1 MSDFKMKQEIKTL
14 IKMGFNEEMAT
25 LVVAAKYGNLEMAS
39 DVVSGIADEN
49 DTIREA
55 LVDFKPYVPED
66 TTGQI
71 ITPQSSSSSST
82 IEYITDDN
90 EIECEMKKWCEKYN
104 HDYNDYYNNTENL
117 KSNDIQEKADD
128 KNENENL

>member
-25 LVVAAKYGNLEMAS
+25 LVVAAKYGKIEMAS
-39 DVVSGIADEN
+39 EIVDSIADEN
-49 DTIREA
+49 EAIREA

-66 TTGQI
+66 TSGI
-71 ITPQSSSSSST
+71 IVEQSSSSSS
-82 IEYITDDN
+82 IEYINDD
-90 EIECEMKKWCEKYN
+90 
-104 HDYNDYYNNTENL
+104 TENL
-117 KSNDIQEKADD
+117 NSRDIQEKADD

>member
-1 MSDFKMKQEIKTL
+1 MSDFRMKQEIKTL

-39 DVVSGIADEN
+39 DIVSGIADEN

-66 TTGQI
+66 TTGI
-71 ITPQSSSSSST
+71 VITPSSSST
-82 IEYITDDN
+82 IEYITDDT
-90 EIECEMKKWCEKYN
+90 EI
-104 HDYNDYYNNTENL
+104 L

>member
-1 MSDFKMKQEIKTL
+1 MSDFRMKQEIKTL

-25 LVVAAKYGNLEMAS
+25 LVVASKYGNLEMAS
-39 DVVSGIADEN
+39 DIVSGIADEN

-66 TTGQI
+66 TTGI
-71 ITPQSSSSSST
+71 VVTPSSSSSST
-82 IEYITDDN
+82 IEYINDDDT
-90 EIECEMKKWCEKYN
+90 EI
-104 HDYNDYYNNTENL
+104 L

>member
-1 MSDFKMKQEIKTL
+1 MKQEIKTL

-39 DVVSGIADEN
+39 DIVSGIADEN

-66 TTGQI
+66 TTGI
-71 ITPQSSSSSST
+71 VITPSSSST
-82 IEYITDDN
+82 IEYITDDT
-90 EIECEMKKWCEKYN
+90 EI
-104 HDYNDYYNNTENL
+104 L

>member
-1 MSDFKMKQEIKTL
+1 MKQEIKTL

-25 LVVAAKYGNLEMAS
+25 LVVAAKYGNLEIAS
-39 DVVSGIADEN
+39 DIVSGIADEN

-66 TTGQI
+66 TTGI
-71 ITPQSSSSSST
+71 VVTPSSSST
-82 IEYITDDN
+82 IEYITDD
-90 EIECEMKKWCEKYN
+90 
-104 HDYNDYYNNTENL
+104 TENL

-128 KNENENL
+128 KNENQNL

>member
-1 MSDFKMKQEIKTL
+1 MSDFRMKQEIKTL

-39 DVVSGIADEN
+39 DIVSGIADEN

-66 TTGQI
+66 TTGVI
-71 ITPQSSSSSST
+71 VSSTSSSST
-82 IEYITDDN
+82 IEYITDD
-90 EIECEMKKWCEKYN
+90 
-104 HDYNDYYNNTENL
+104 TENL
-117 KSNDIQEKADD
+117 NSNDIQEKADD

>member
-1 MSDFKMKQEIKTL
+1 MSDFRMKQEIKTL

-39 DVVSGIADEN
+39 DIVSGIADEN

-66 TTGQI
+66 TTGI
-71 ITPQSSSSSST
+71 VVTPSSSST
-82 IEYITDDN
+82 IEYITDD
-90 EIECEMKKWCEKYN
+90 
-104 HDYNDYYNNTENL
+104 TENL
-117 KSNDIQEKADD
+117 KSIDIQEKADD

>member
-1 MSDFKMKQEIKTL
+1 MKQEIKSL

-39 DVVSGIADEN
+39 DIVSGIADEN

-55 LVDFKPYVPED
+55 LVDFKPYVPD
-66 TTGQI
+66 DMTGI
-71 ITPQSSSSSST
+71 VVTPSSSST
-82 IEYITDDN
+82 IEYITDDT
-90 EIECEMKKWCEKYN
+90 EI
-104 HDYNDYYNNTENL
+104 L

>member
-1 MSDFKMKQEIKTL
+1 MSDFRMKQEIKTL

-25 LVVAAKYGNLEMAS
+25 LVVAAKYGNLEIAS
-39 DVVSGIADEN
+39 DIVSGIADEN

-66 TTGQI
+66 TTGI
-71 ITPQSSSSSST
+71 VVTPSSSST
-82 IEYITDDN
+82 IEYITDD
-90 EIECEMKKWCEKYN
+90 
-104 HDYNDYYNNTENL
+104 TENL

-128 KNENENL
+128 KNENQNL

>member
-1 MSDFKMKQEIKTL
+1 MKQEIKTL

-39 DVVSGIADEN
+39 DIVSGIADEN

-66 TTGQI
+66 TTGI
-71 ITPQSSSSSST
+71 VITPSSSST
-82 IEYITDDN
+82 IEYITDD
-90 EIECEMKKWCEKYN
+90 
-104 HDYNDYYNNTENL
+104 TENL
-117 KSNDIQEKADD
+117 NSNDIQEKADD

>member
-25 LVVAAKYGNLEMAS
+25 LVVAAKYGQLEMAS
-39 DVVSGIADEN
+39 NVVDSIADEN
-49 DTIREA
+49 DSIREA

-66 TTGQI
+66 TSGI
-71 ITPQSSSSSST
+71 IVEQSSSSSS
-82 IEYITDDN
+82 IEYIDD
-90 EIECEMKKWCEKYN
+90 
-104 HDYNDYYNNTENL
+104 TENL
-117 KSNDIQEKADD
+117 NSPDIQEKADD

>member
-1 MSDFKMKQEIKTL
+1 MSDFKMKQEIKAL

-25 LVVAAKYGNLEMAS
+25 LVVAAKYGQLEMAS
-39 DVVSGIADEN
+39 DIVSGIADEN

-66 TTGQI
+66 TTGI
-71 ITPQSSSSSST
+71 VVTPSSSSS
-82 IEYITDDN
+82 IEYITDD
-90 EIECEMKKWCEKYN
+90 
-104 HDYNDYYNNTENL
+104 TENL
-117 KSNDIQEKADD
+117 KSNYIQEKADD

>member
-1 MSDFKMKQEIKTL
+1 MKQEIKTL

-25 LVVAAKYGNLEMAS
+25 LVVASKYGNLEMAS
-39 DVVSGIADEN
+39 DIVSGIADEN

-66 TTGQI
+66 TTGI
-71 ITPQSSSSSST
+71 VVTASSSST
-82 IEYITDDN
+82 IEYINDDDT
-90 EIECEMKKWCEKYN
+90 EI
-104 HDYNDYYNNTENL
+104 L